1 MYEVKKLVKNFD
13 KVKVLKE
20 IDLDIKEGEKIVI
33 IGPSGSGK
41 STLLRCLGRLESPT
55 SGKIYFNDKDITK
68 IHNTHEIGMVFQSFN
83 LFENL
88 TVLENITLAPIK
100 TKLLSKQEA
109 IKKAREYLKQ
119 IKLEDKENN
128 YPADLSGGQK
138 QRVAI
143 IRALI
148 TNPKVILFDE
158 PTSALD
164 REMIEEV
171 LNLMEEVAKEGMTMI
186 VVTHE
191 LNFASNFATKIIF
204 MDEGKILESGSPK
217 ELFNNPKTERLKEF
231 LKGWKSERY
240 KS

>member
-1 MYEVKKLVKNFD
+1 MYEVKKLVKKFD

-41 STLLRCLGRLESPT
+41 STLLRCLGRLERPT

-100 TKLLSKQEA
+100 TKLLNKKEA

-143 IRALI
+143 IRALM

-171 LNLMEEVAKEGMTMI
+171 LNLMEDVAKEGMTMI

-217 ELFNNPKTERLKEF
+217 ELFNNPKIERLKEF
-231 LKGWKSERY
+231 LKG
-240 KS
+240 

>member
-1 MYEVKKLVKNFD
+1 MYEVKKLVKKFD

-100 TKLLSKQEA
+100 TKLLNKKEA

-143 IRALI
+143 IRALM

-171 LNLMEEVAKEGMTMI
+171 LNLMEDVAKEGMTMI

-231 LKGWKSERY
+231 LKG
-240 KS
+240 